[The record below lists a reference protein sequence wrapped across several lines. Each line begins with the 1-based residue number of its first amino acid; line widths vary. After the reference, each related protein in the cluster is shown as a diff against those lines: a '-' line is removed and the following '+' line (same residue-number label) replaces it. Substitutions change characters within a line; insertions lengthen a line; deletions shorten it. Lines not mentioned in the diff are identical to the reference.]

1 MTQSEYEF
9 YGVENIE
16 PKHQS
21 KSHIEY
27 RAGNCPPLDP
37 CFVCG
42 KHATQGW
49 SHMGLFVMCSEKHCL
64 NQLHS
69 RSKNLSQHEL
79 GAAWNRLNKIPGD
92 EGK

>member
-1 MTQSEYEF
+1 MALSEYEF
-9 YGVENIE
+9 FGVKNIQ

-21 KSHIEY
+21 KSHINWS
-27 RAGNCPPLDP
+27 ANNFPKLGP
-37 CFVCG
+37 CFACG
-42 KHATQGW
+42 AKATQGW
-49 SHMGLFVMCSEKHCL
+49 SSLGLFVMCSEKHCL